1 MSSDATR
8 VAVEKMEPVERA
20 AILLLALG
28 EVDAAEILKRMEPK
42 EVQRVGSTMANIR
55 DLKNDQILGVLE
67 YFLGSVGDQSGL
79 TLGADGYI
87 RNMLTSALGEDK
99 AKGLLDRILGGN
111 TAGLDKLKW
120 MDARMVADFIRF
132 EHPQIQATVL
142 SYLDADQAAEV
153 LSYFPNTTTRVEVI
167 MRIASLESIP
177 PQALQ
182 ELNAVLE
189 QQFSGKSSGR
199 FANLGGVKVASE
211 IMNNLDQ
218 SLAGDLMEGVKQAD
232 QRVGLEIED
241 LMFVFENLV
250 DVDDKGIQT
259 LLREV
264 SSENLL
270 MALKGAD
277 DVLKEKVFRNM
288 SKRAAEVLRED
299 LEGKGPVRLSEVQA
313 AQKEVLNVAR
323 RLSESGQIAL
333 GGAGGEAMI

>member
-1 MSSDATR
+1 
-8 VAVEKMEPVERA
+8 
-20 AILLLALG
+20 
-28 EVDAAEILKRMEPK
+28 
-42 EVQRVGSTMANIR
+42 
-55 DLKNDQILGVLE
+55 
-67 YFLGSVGDQSGL
+67 
-79 TLGADGYI
+79 
-87 RNMLTSALGEDK
+87 
-99 AKGLLDRILGGN
+99 
-111 TAGLDKLKW
+111 
-120 MDARMVADFIRF
+120 
-132 EHPQIQATVL
+132 
-142 SYLDADQAAEV
+142 
-153 LSYFPNTTTRVEVI
+153 
-167 MRIASLESIP
+167 
-177 PQALQ
+177 
-182 ELNAVLE
+182 
-189 QQFSGKSSGR
+189 
-199 FANLGGVKVASE
+199 
-211 IMNNLDQ
+211 
-218 SLAGDLMEGVKQAD
+218 MEGVKQAD